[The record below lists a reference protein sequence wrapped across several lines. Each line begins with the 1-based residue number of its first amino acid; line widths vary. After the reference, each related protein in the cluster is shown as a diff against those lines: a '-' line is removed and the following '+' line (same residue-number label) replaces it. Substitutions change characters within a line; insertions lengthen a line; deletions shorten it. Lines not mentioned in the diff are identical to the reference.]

1 MMGGE
6 WEMIEFLMG
15 YLQEDNTKL
24 IYLLA
29 LILGANII
37 DFLLG
42 FINARFN
49 KEVKF
54 NSSKAIYGIVRKLIM
69 FIVLI
74 YFIPVALLVPPP
86 IGLGAIYVL
95 FTGYLLSEL
104 NSILSHLK
112 LADDGKEKVFAE
124 FISKIFQKKDVS

>member
-1 MMGGE
+1 MG
-6 WEMIEFLMG
+6 MVDYLTSFL
-15 YLQEDNTKL
+15 EDENTKIVYWL
-24 IYLLA
+24 V

-42 FINARFN
+42 FINAYFN

-54 NSSKAIYGIVRKLIM
+54 NSSQAIYGIVRKVIC

-74 YFIPVALLVPPP
+74 YFIPVAMLVPQPVG
-86 IGLGAIYVL
+86 IGAIYVL

-112 LADDGKEKVFAE
+112 LADDGKTKVFAE
-124 FISKIFQKKDVS
+124 FLETVFKKKG

>member
-1 MMGGE
+1 MWMVDYLTS
-6 WEMIEFLMG
+6 FL
-15 YLQEDNTKL
+15 EDENTKIVYWL
-24 IYLLA
+24 V

-42 FINARFN
+42 FINAYFN

-54 NSSKAIYGIVRKLIM
+54 NSSQAIYGIVRKVIC

-74 YFIPVALLVPPP
+74 YFIPVAMLVPQPVG
-86 IGLGAIYVL
+86 IGAIYVL

-112 LADDGKEKVFAE
+112 LADDGKTQVFAE
-124 FISKIFQKKDVS
+124 FLETVFKKKG